1 MHLIYLLLVV
11 ALSFTATAALPAA
24 QVDGSFER
32 LQEHACFNL
41 ETHAPDTAPS
51 SFGDADAIAGGN
63 RAGKSFTKTG
73 KRDVKQKNA
82 SKNDGKNRCENCG
95 VETVPA
101 KKHEKDV
108 TPPPN
113 ETHVD
118 HVIPKAKGGP
128 GEPDNGQVLCRECN
142 LEKSDNAP

>member
-1 MHLIYLLLVV
+1 MHLLHLLWIILP
-11 ALSFTATAALPAA
+11 FTATAALPSVQMNGAL
-24 QVDGSFER
+24 ER
-32 LQEHACFNL
+32 PEKHACFHL
-41 ETHAPDTAPS
+41 EDHAINTAPPN
-51 SFGDADAIAGGN
+51 FGEADAIAGGN
-63 RAGKSFTKTG
+63 RAGKSFTRTG
-73 KRDVKQKNA
+73 KKDVKQKNA
-82 SKNDGKNRCENCG
+82 AKNDGKNRCDNCG

-108 TPPPN
+108 TPPSN

-118 HVIPKAKGGP
+118 HIIPKVKGGP